1 MRVLPTLALVAAL
14 APRAALAESRDEK
27 PVETT
32 IALLTIGPGDPI
44 WTRFGHTAL
53 MVIRQRPGEK
63 AYGSKVYN
71 YGAADFGAP
80 GFAWR
85 FFRGTARF
93 FVAMTGTFNQNVNAY
108 AANNRA
114 IYYQKLNLTRDQVR
128 RVVTRLEH
136 DARPENREYV
146 YHHLRAGCATKV
158 RDLLDEATGGEI
170 RRQLGDR
177 IDPHPPRIYGRLG
190 YAGDVWAEIANDLF
204 MGRLHDAPQTKYFAL
219 YLPRL
224 LSEYLREVKVRDP
237 EGKKDLVPLAGP
249 VQLLVDRRGPPA
261 TYGEGRTL
269 IHLAYLLIVYL
280 GILGVLAVRA
290 GSARPRRAGVWLL
303 SWAVPMG
310 IAGAMMIFGALF
322 STVIEGRVN
331 ELVLSFPATDL
342 ALIWVGVRWVR
353 GRPTAGK
360 TLRVYA
366 LVRLV
371 MVAGVLLG
379 HAVGVLYQEPRVLV
393 FLALAC
399 TLILNLLVRRL
410 PATQTLDEPVSASS
424 TSDDQSLPQP
434 TSSESPS

>member
-1 MRVLPTLALVAAL
+1 VVLALL
-14 APRAALAESRDEK
+14 APGVASAETK

-32 IALLTIGPGDPI
+32 IALLTIGAGDPI

-63 AYGSKVYN
+63 EYQSEVYN
-71 YGAADFGAP
+71 YGAADFGAS

-114 IYYQKLNLTRDQVR
+114 IYYQKLNLTKDQVR
-128 RVVTRLEH
+128 KVVARLEH

-158 RDLLDEATGGEI
+158 RDLLDEVTGGEL

-190 YAGDVWAEIANDLF
+190 YAGDIWAEIANDLF
-204 MGRLHDAPQTKYFAL
+204 MGRMHDVPQTKYFAL

-224 LSEYLREVKVRDP
+224 LSEYLREVKVPDP
-237 EGKKDLVPLAGP
+237 AGKGTNKKTVPLVGP
-249 VQLLVDRRGPPA
+249 SQLLVDRRGTPA

-269 IHLAYLLIVYL
+269 IHLAYVFIVYL
-280 GILGVLAVRA
+280 GILGVLVVRS
-290 GSARPRRAGVWLL
+290 GSTRPRRAGVWLL
-303 SWAVPMG
+303 SWAIPVG
-310 IAGAMMIFGALF
+310 IAGAMMIFGAVF

-342 ALIWVGVRWVR
+342 ALIWVGVRWLR
-353 GRPTAGK
+353 GRPTAGRALK
-360 TLRVYA
+360 IYA
-366 LVRLV
+366 LVRV
-371 MVAGVLLG
+371 AMVAGVLLG

-393 FLALAC
+393 VLALVC
-399 TLILNLLVRRL
+399 TTLLYLVVRRL
-410 PATQTLDEPVSASS
+410 PVSLAEEKPVPASPN
-424 TSDDQSLPQP
+424 DGQALPQP
-434 TSSESPS
+434 SSSESPS